1 MAKKYFID
9 GTIVATTGNLYTRDS
24 FAGCT
29 EIPSG
34 CIVIKAPQGIWEVVE
49 PTGSMFDTY
58 YARGNVVATGIG
70 NGDVYAFK
78 SIYEFTIR
86 DYKNDWK
93 RLRSMLD
100 VDIPDDQRS
109 LFLQQ
114 QLVSSFSLLENFLS
128 CTFLRETCDRED
140 SYHEVWK
147 SGCLDRH
154 IHGADQ
160 QAIKKGPDCVQK
172 ELLYIEA
179 VNKLIY
185 HNAAFVKTIFQVAFG
200 ITVQL
205 DPVEDEIK
213 KRHDIVH
220 RFGYDQMGNSIE
232 VNREEILSLLLK
244 IDEIADD
251 VSRQILLLPSMPD

>member
-9 GTIVATTGNLYTRDS
+9 GTIVATTGNLYTRDIT
-24 FAGCT
+24 AYCAD
-29 EIPSG
+29 IPSD
-34 CIVIKAPQGIWEVVE
+34 CIIIKAPNGIWEVVE

-58 YARGNVVATGIG
+58 YASGNVVATDIT

-86 DYKNDWK
+86 DYKDDWK

-100 VDIPDDQRS
+100 VDITEERRT
-109 LFLQQ
+109 LYFQQ
-114 QLVSSFSLLENFLS
+114 QLVSSFSLLEIFLS
-128 CTFLRETCDRED
+128 CTFLRETCDREE
-140 SYHEVWK
+140 SYHSVWK

-160 QAIKKGPDCVQK
+160 QVIKKGPDCVQK

-205 DPVEDEIK
+205 DSLGDELK

-220 RFGYDQMGNSIE
+220 RFGYDISGNSVLVTRDE
-232 VNREEILSLLLK
+232 VLSLLTN
-244 IDEIADD
+244 IDAIADD

>member
-1 MAKKYFID
+1 MAKKYYID
-9 GTIVATTGNLYTRDS
+9 GTIVATTGNLYTRDVA
-24 FAGCT
+24 AGCT
-29 EIPSG
+29 EIPSD
-34 CIVIKAPQGIWEVVE
+34 CIIIKAPNGIWEVVE

-58 YARGNVVATGIG
+58 YARGDVVATDIR
-70 NGDVYAFK
+70 NGEVYAFK

-86 DYKNDWK
+86 DYKDDWK

-100 VDIPDDQRS
+100 VDITEERRT
-109 LFLQQ
+109 LYFQQ

-154 IHGADQ
+154 IHGAGQ
-160 QAIKKGPDCVQK
+160 QAIKRGPDCVQK
-172 ELLYIEA
+172 ELLYIDA

-205 DPVEDEIK
+205 DSLEDELK

-220 RFGYDQMGNSIE
+220 RFGYDISGNSVLVTRDE
-232 VNREEILSLLLK
+232 VLTLLTN
-244 IDEIADD
+244 IAAIADD